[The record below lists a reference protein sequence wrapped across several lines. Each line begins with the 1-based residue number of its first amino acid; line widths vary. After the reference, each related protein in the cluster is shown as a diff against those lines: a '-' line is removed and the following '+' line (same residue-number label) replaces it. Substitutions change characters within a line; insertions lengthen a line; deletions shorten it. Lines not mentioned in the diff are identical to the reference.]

1 FVFNK
6 QPFYAGLSVNI
17 IRQEYIFGK
26 KFCVRHDNVYSDKHT
41 KKKLHNIFYK
51 LPTPIRGSTENVT
64 THFDEK
70 T

>member
-26 KFCVRHDNVYSDKHT
+26 KFCVRHDRIYDDKHT
-41 KKKLHNIFYK
+41 QKKCINIVCV
-51 LPTPIRGSTENVT
+51 LATPIRGSTENVT

-70 T
+70 S